1 MLVTVV
7 ADQLRIPKIF
17 LIAANA
23 MRRHRAIFGGMAIY
37 RVTPDIF
44 FGVGFAAEVT
54 FRNGYVETQHGFLT
68 QAGALDWVGERL
80 VVDQRGWY

>member
-1 MLVTVV
+1 
-7 ADQLRIPKIF
+7 
-17 LIAANA
+17 
-23 MRRHRAIFGGMAIY
+23 MAIY
-37 RVTPDIF
+37 RVTPGIF
-44 FGVGFAAEVT
+44 CGVRFAAEVT

>member
-1 MLVTVV
+1 M
-7 ADQLRIPKIF
+7 P
-17 LIAANA
+17 
-23 MRRHRAIFGGMAIY
+23 RHRCNAPSPCHILGMAIY
-37 RVTPDIF
+37 RVTPDIV
-44 FGVGFAAEVT
+44 FGVGFGAEVT